1 MDSSRK
7 ISHALFLMFLVAV
20 PFYAICQETSPAL
33 NVETIVRSLDF
44 ADQLPDEVKWL
55 PKSDRFSYIQHD
67 SITGDSVLRIQN
79 AATLQQSEI
88 LTLSDAL
95 YVTPHKDSIQLS
107 LSHYT
112 WLPDE
117 NGIVLRS
124 YGDLWYYNLPK
135 KEMSRLTSTW
145 EEETQVTISPNSE
158 YVGFVR
164 DNDLYV
170 IRLKNGKEY
179 RITTTGN
186 QGLLN
191 GKLDWVY
198 QEELVG
204 RGFYRAYW
212 WSPDS
217 KYLAYLQFD
226 ETPVPEYPI
235 VDWIPYHPDLEMMH
249 YPKAGDSNP
258 IVKLGVAR
266 VQNKPATIWMDT
278 GENTD
283 MYIPRVYWVPG
294 ERQLA
299 FMRLDRAQEHL
310 DFLIANTRN
319 GNSKIVL
326 QEEDPH
332 WINITGDVQFL
343 KRRNQFIWE
352 SERTGYRHLYLY
364 NTDGTLQHQLTA
376 GDWMVTDLTGVNEK
390 DGWIY
395 FVATKDGIR
404 QRQIYRVNMDSV
416 RIEKVSDNVGTHDP
430 KLAASGDYYLDWYS
444 DLTTPKQINLHLS
457 NGSQIKHV
465 AVPDTSVLAE
475 YNLPK
480 PELFTFDGTNGIT
493 YEASILKPLQFDPGE
508 RYPVIVY
515 VYGGPHDQEVRRKFG
530 GRRQFFHQMM
540 AQRGYIIFTM
550 DNRGSWGRGH
560 QWETAIDQ
568 NLGATEL
575 SDQLWGVKYLKA
587 LPYVDSTRIGIW
599 GWSYGGYMTLFA
611 LTHTDAF
618 STGVSVGPVA
628 DWRDYDTIYTERYMG
643 LPSENSDGYYRS
655 APTNFAKNLHGRLLL
670 MHGTSDDNV
679 HLQNSIQMVDKLI
692 SAEKPFDLMVYPEK
706 KHGISSDND
715 QIFLYKKMARHFD
728 EYLKGKEK

>member
-7 ISHALFLMFLVAV
+7 ISLALFLIFLVAV
-20 PFYAICQETSPAL
+20 PFYGFCQNTQSELS
-33 NVETIVRSLDF
+33 VETIVRSMDF
-44 ADQLPDEVKWL
+44 TNQLPDEVNWL
-55 PKSDRFSYIQHD
+55 PQSDRFSFIQHD
-67 SITGDSVLRIQN
+67 SITGDSVLWVEN
-79 AATLQQSEI
+79 AATLQKSK
-88 LTLSDAL
+88 LLALSDAL
-95 YVTPHKDSIQLS
+95 YVTPHMDSIQLS
-107 LSHYT
+107 LSNYT

-117 NGIVLRS
+117 SGIVFRS
-124 YGDLWYYNLPK
+124 YGDLWYYNLVEK
-135 KEMSRLTSTW
+135 QMTRLTSTW
-145 EEETQVTISPNSE
+145 EKESQVTISPNSE

-164 DNDLYV
+164 ENDLYV

-186 QGLLN
+186 PELLN

-212 WSPDS
+212 WSPNS

-226 ETPVPEYPI
+226 ETPVPKYPL
-235 VDWIPYHPDLEMMH
+235 VDWIPYHPDLELMH

-258 IVKLGVAR
+258 IVKLGVAK

-283 MYIPRVYWVPG
+283 IYIPRVYWVPG

-299 FMRLDRAQEHL
+299 FMRLDRPQEHL
-310 DFLIANTRN
+310 DLMMANTRN
-319 GNSKIVL
+319 GNSEVVL
-326 QEEDPH
+326 QEKDPH

-343 KRRNQFIWE
+343 KTRNQFIWE
-352 SERTGYRHLYLY
+352 SERSGYRHLYLY
-364 NTDGTLQHQLTA
+364 NTDGTLQHQLTS
-376 GDWMVTDLTGVNEK
+376 GEWMVTDLTGVNEG
-390 DGWIY
+390 DGWVY
-395 FVATKDGIR
+395 FVATKGDIR
-404 QRQIYRVNMDSV
+404 QRQLFRVNMDSV
-416 RIEKVSDNVGTHDP
+416 RIEKVSNKVGTHDP
-430 KLAASGDYYLDWYS
+430 KLAASGDYYLDWFS
-444 DLTTPKQINLHLS
+444 DLSIPKQISLHLS
-457 NGSQIKHV
+457 NGTEIKNV
-465 AVPDTSVLAE
+465 AVPDTSVLRE
-475 YNLPK
+475 YKLPK
-480 PELFTFDGTNGIT
+480 PELFTFDGTNDIT

-508 RYPVIVY
+508 KYPVIVY
-515 VYGGPHDQEVRRKFG
+515 VYGGPHAQEVRREFG

-540 AQRGYIIFTM
+540 AQRGYLVFTM

-560 QWETAIDQ
+560 KWESAIDQ

-575 SDQLWGVKYLKA
+575 SDQLQGIKYLKA

-618 STGVSVGPVA
+618 STGVSVAPVA

-655 APTNFAKNLHGRLLL
+655 APTNFAKDLHGHLLL

-692 SAEKPFDLMVYPEK
+692 NAEKPFDFMVYPEK
-706 KHGISSDND
+706 KHGISSDGA

-728 EYLKGKEK
+728 EYLKGMDQ